1 MKCLTIKP
9 RELKG
14 RVFVPPSK
22 SMAHRAI
29 ICSFLAEG
37 VSEIDNVELSNDII
51 ATCRAVESLGACI
64 DILDCAAPGRK
75 KLVITGN
82 GTVNVKN
89 NRINCMESGTTA
101 RFIIP
106 VSRLTPEQVI
116 IDGENRLKERP
127 FNVFYDIFKEQ
138 GISFETH
145 SENKIV
151 NTGNLKDKF
160 MSNNNILR
168 TIPDGIKFPGSS
180 GDIKHA
186 KTSNGLNYP
195 AFSDNIKLPV
205 ALKGRLKPGFFR
217 IRGDVS
223 SQFISGLLLALPL
236 LEGDS
241 IIKITT
247 PAESIGY
254 IDMTLHMQKLFG
266 VNIDFNRNENM
277 LTIPGWQKYTPCN
290 YKVEGDWSQAAFWLA
305 AGAMS
310 GQVEVGGLSRES
322 VQGDK
327 AIEDIMKNMGIN
339 IYRKDGFLKIDK
351 AKPRCIDID
360 VSQCPD
366 LVPVLAVLSAIGE
379 GRGRIYNAARLRLKE
394 SDRLKAVTVELK
406 ALGANIIEDEDSL
419 IISGVKRLKGGRV
432 YGWNDHRIVMAAAV
446 AVAACERSVV
456 IEGSDAVNKSYPA
469 FWEHYKSLG
478 GEFY

>member
-1 MKCLTIKP
+1 MKCLTINP
-9 RELKG
+9 TDLKG

-29 ICSFLAEG
+29 ICAFLSEG

-51 ATCRAVESLGACI
+51 ATCSAVESLGAGI
-64 DILDCAAPGRK
+64 DIMDCVIPGRK

-82 GTVNVKN
+82 GTVKVKSS
-89 NRINCMESGTTA
+89 RINCRESGTTA

-106 VSRLTPEQVI
+106 VSRLTSDSVI

-127 FNVFYDIFKEQ
+127 FDVFYDIFKKQ
-138 GISFETH
+138 GISFETD
-145 SENKIV
+145 NK
-151 NTGNLKDKF
+151 
-160 MSNNNILR
+160 
-168 TIPDGIKFPGSS
+168 
-180 GDIKHA
+180 
-186 KTSNGLNYP
+186 
-195 AFSDNIKLPV
+195 KLPIT
-205 ALKGRLKPGFFR
+205 LRGRLKPGVFE

-241 IIKITT
+241 AIKITT
-247 PAESIGY
+247 PVESIGY
-254 IDMTLHMQKLFG
+254 IDMTLKTQKMFG
-266 VNIDFNRNENM
+266 VNIDFNHDENI
-277 LTIPGWQKYTPCN
+277 LIIPGWQKYSPCN

-305 AGAMS
+305 AGSMS
-310 GQVEVGGLSRES
+310 GQVEVGGLNRES

-327 AIEDIMKNMGIN
+327 VIEDIMKNMGIKLYWEN
-339 IYRKDGFLKIDK
+339 GFLKAEK
-351 AKPRCIDID
+351 ARPGCIDID

-366 LVPVLAVLSAIGE
+366 LVPILAVLSAIGD
-379 GRGRIYNAARLRLKE
+379 GCGKIYNAARLRLKE

-406 ALGANIIEDEDSL
+406 ALGANIQEDGDSL
-419 IISGVKRLKGGRV
+419 IITGVERLKGGRV

-446 AVAACERSVV
+446 AAAACEHIVV
-456 IEGSDAVNKSYPA
+456 IEGIDAVNKSYPT

-478 GEFY
+478 GEVF